1 MTLPLD
7 TAFSPLWPEA
17 PYRRLLQ
24 ACGVEDPAAWQ
35 ERWRQHPDVLSIPP
49 DPRWAV
55 VLPLL
60 SRCQGAVGKGKRLL
74 IGLNAPVGAGKSSLG
89 AWLSALAPAL
99 GLRLSSLSIDDFY
112 WPWQERISR
121 MAGNPFGVDRVPPG
135 SHDADLLAHQ
145 LTSWRQNGE
154 LRWPRFDKRLRQGR
168 GDRSGWS
175 AQQADVVLLEGWMIG
190 CRAIGPAALAERLE
204 RLGGGAAL
212 GLTPEEQAW
221 LPHWDAALLQ
231 YAPVWAQLDGL
242 WLLRPL
248 DWSWPR
254 RWRFQAEARQRRLCG
269 SIKDNTIEPSAVR
282 GRDVER
288 CASKGRTA
296 ERCAADG
303 REVESDAS
311 QGRAGESDAADR
323 FAVEGSALAS
333 SDSRSSPV
341 GPSPG
346 LGAVAGGGAADIN
359 AFAFSGSAEGARPGG
374 TALSGAELER
384 IVRASLCSLP
394 PALYQDPLVWCA
406 KPGDEKGVEAVGL
419 LDSRRRFRW
428 MGTGAEARLAAD
440 QLSSVSALSSIG

>member
-7 TAFSPLWPEA
+7 PAFSPLWPET
-17 PYRRLLQ
+17 PYQRLLQ
-24 ACGVEDPAAWQ
+24 ACGVEDPVAWQ

-145 LTSWRQNGE
+145 LASWRQDGV

-168 GDRSGWS
+168 GDRSDWS

-204 RLGGGAAL
+204 RLGGGASL

-221 LPHWDAALLQ
+221 LPHWDTALLP
-231 YAPVWAQLDGL
+231 YAPVWEQLDGL

-248 DWSWPR
+248 DWSWPH
-254 RWRFQAEARQRRLCG
+254 RWRFQAEARQRRLGG
-269 SIKDNTIEPSAVR
+269 SIKGSAVN
-282 GRDVER
+282 GRE
-288 CASKGRTA
+288 A
-296 ERCAADG
+296 ER
-303 REVESDAS
+303 RSVE
-311 QGRAGESDAADR
+311 GG
-323 FAVEGSALAS
+323 AVEGGYTKSA
-333 SDSRSSPV
+333 PV
-341 GPSPG
+341 EHNPG
-346 LGAVAGGGAADIN
+346 VSAAAGGGHAGISAS
-359 AFAFSGSAEGARPGG
+359 AFSDSSEGARPEG
-374 TALSGAELER
+374 TALRGADLER

-394 PALYQDPLVWCA
+394 PALYQDPLVWCTD
-406 KPGDEKGVEAVGL
+406 PGKQQIVEAVGL

-428 MGTGAEARLAAD
+428 MGTGEGARLAAD

>member
-7 TAFSPLWPEA
+7 PAFSPLWPEA

-49 DPRWAV
+49 DPRWAL

-145 LTSWRQNGE
+145 LASWRQDGV

-168 GDRSGWS
+168 GDRSDWS

-221 LPHWDAALLQ
+221 LPHWDAALLR

-254 RWRFQAEARQRRLCG
+254 RWRFQAEARQRRLGG
-269 SIKDNTIEPSAVR
+269 SIKGRAVEPSAVK

-288 CASKGRTA
+288 CAG
-296 ERCAADG
+296 EGCA
-303 REVESDAS
+303 VESDAS
-311 QGRAGESDAADR
+311 QGCAGESDASDR
-323 FAVEGSALAS
+323 FAVEGSALGS

-341 GPSPG
+341 GPSSG
-346 LGAVAGGGAADIN
+346 LGAVGGGGAASLH
-359 AFAFSGSAEGARPGG
+359 AFALSGSAEGARAGG

-394 PALYQDPLVWCA
+394 PALYQDPLVWCMG
-406 KPGDEKGVEAVGL
+406 PGKEQIVEAVGL

-428 MGTGAEARLAAD
+428 MGTGEEARLAAD

>member
-1 MTLPLD
+1 
-7 TAFSPLWPEA
+7 
-17 PYRRLLQ
+17 
-24 ACGVEDPAAWQ
+24 VEDPVAWQ
-35 ERWRQHPDVLSIPP
+35 ERWRQHPDALSIPP

-60 SRCQGAVGKGKRLL
+60 SRCQGAVGKSKRLL

-121 MAGNPFGVDRVPPG
+121 MAGNPFGVDRVTPG

-145 LTSWRQNGE
+145 LASWRQDGV

-168 GDRSGWS
+168 GDRSDWS

-190 CRAIGPAALAERLE
+190 CRAIGPAALAERL
-204 RLGGGAAL
+204 GGGAAL

-221 LPHWDAALLQ
+221 LPHWDTALLR

-254 RWRFQAEARQRRLCG
+254 RWRFQAEARQRRLGG
-269 SIKDNTIEPSAVR
+269 SIKGSSVN
-282 GRDVER
+282 GRE
-288 CASKGRTA
+288 A
-296 ERCAADG
+296 ER
-303 REVESDAS
+303 RSVE
-311 QGRAGESDAADR
+311 GG
-323 FAVEGSALAS
+323 AVEGGDTKSA
-333 SDSRSSPV
+333 PV
-341 GPSPG
+341 EHNPG
-346 LGAVAGGGAADIN
+346 VSAAAGGGHAGI
-359 AFAFSGSAEGARPGG
+359 SASALSDCSEGTRSEG
-374 TALSGAELER
+374 TALRGADLER

-394 PALYQDPLVWCA
+394 PSLYQDPLVWCTD
-406 KPGDEKGVEAVGL
+406 PGKEQIVEAVGL

-428 MGTGAEARLAAD
+428 MGTGEEARLAAD

>member
-1 MTLPLD
+1 VTHTPEPSY
-7 TAFSPLWPEA
+7 TPLWPEA
-17 PYRRLLQ
+17 PYGRLLQ
-24 ACGVEDPAAWQ
+24 ACDVADAVDWQ
-35 ERWRQHPDVLSIPP
+35 ERWRQHPDALSIPP
-49 DPRWAV
+49 DPRWAL

-60 SRCQGAVGKGKRLL
+60 TRCQREVAKGKRLL

-99 GLRLSSLSIDDFY
+99 GLSLSSLSIDDFY

-135 SHDADLLAHQ
+135 SHDADLLARQ
-145 LTSWRQNGE
+145 LTRWRQEGI

-190 CRAIGPAALAERLE
+190 CRAIGPAALAGRLE

-221 LPHWDAALLQ
+221 LPHWDAALLP

-242 WLLRPL
+242 WVLRPL

-254 RWRFQAEARQRRLCG
+254 RWRFQAEARQRRLGG
-269 SIKDNTIEPSAVR
+269 SMGGDAGISA
-282 GRDVER
+282 
-288 CASKGRTA
+288 
-296 ERCAADG
+296 
-303 REVESDAS
+303 
-311 QGRAGESDAADR
+311 
-323 FAVEGSALAS
+323 SAF
-333 SDSRSSPV
+333 RSSTE
-341 GPSPG
+341 GP
-346 LGAVAGGGAADIN
+346 LTAAIALRGAD
-359 AFAFSGSAEGARPGG
+359 
-374 TALSGAELER
+374 LER

-394 PALYQDPLVWCA
+394 PALYQDPLVWCTD
-406 KPGDEKGVEAVGL
+406 PGQEQVVEAVGL

-428 MGTGAEARLAAD
+428 MGTGEQARLAGP

>member
-7 TAFSPLWPEA
+7 PAFSPLWPEA

-24 ACGVEDPAAWQ
+24 ACGVVDPGAWQ

-145 LTSWRQNGE
+145 LASWRQDGV

-168 GDRSGWS
+168 GDRSDWS

-221 LPHWDAALLQ
+221 LPHWDTALLP
-231 YAPVWAQLDGL
+231 YAPVWEQLDGL
-242 WLLRPL
+242 WVLRPL

-254 RWRFQAEARQRRLCG
+254 RWRFQAEARQRRLGG
-269 SIKDNTIEPSAVR
+269 SIK
-282 GRDVER
+282 
-288 CASKGRTA
+288 
-296 ERCAADG
+296 
-303 REVESDAS
+303 
-311 QGRAGESDAADR
+311 
-323 FAVEGSALAS
+323 GSATEGTET
-333 SDSRSSPV
+333 RSSQV
-341 GPSPG
+341 EHNPG
-346 LGAVAGGGAADIN
+346 VSAAAGCGDAGISAS
-359 AFAFSGSAEGARPGG
+359 AFSGCSEGARPEG
-374 TALSGAELER
+374 TALHGAELER

-394 PALYQDPLVWCA
+394 PAMYQDPLVWWTD
-406 KPGDEKGVEAVGL
+406 PGKEQIVEAVGL

-428 MGTGAEARLAAD
+428 MGTGEEARLAAD

>member
-1 MTLPLD
+1 VTLPLD
-7 TAFSPLWPEA
+7 PAFSPLWPEV

-24 ACGVEDPAAWQ
+24 ACGVEDPLAWQ
-35 ERWRQHPDVLSIPP
+35 ERWRQHPDVLSVPP

-60 SRCQGAVGKGKRLL
+60 SRCQGAAGKGKRLL

-89 AWLSALAPAL
+89 AWLSALAPVL

-135 SHDADLLAHQ
+135 SHDADLLAYQ
-145 LTSWRQNGE
+145 LASWRQDGV

-168 GDRSGWS
+168 GDRSAWS

-221 LPHWDAALLQ
+221 LPRWDAALLR

-242 WLLRPL
+242 WLMRPL

-254 RWRFQAEARQRRLCG
+254 RWRFQAEARQRRLGG
-269 SIKDNTIEPSAVR
+269 SIKGSSIQ
-282 GRDVER
+282 
-288 CASKGRTA
+288 
-296 ERCAADG
+296 G
-303 REVESDAS
+303 REVQRGSMEVSS
-311 QGRAGESDAADR
+311 
-323 FAVEGSALAS
+323 VEGGAAEGGETRRASAERNPGVSAAAGGGDAGIS
-333 SDSRSSPV
+333 GSVYSRSSE
-341 GPSPG
+341 GP
-346 LGAVAGGGAADIN
+346 
-359 AFAFSGSAEGARPGG
+359 RPEG
-374 TALSGAELER
+374 TALCGADLER
-384 IVRASLCSLP
+384 LVRASLCSLP
-394 PALYQDPLVWCA
+394 PALYQDPLIWYTD
-406 KPGDEKGVEAVGL
+406 PGDQQGVEAVGL
-419 LDSRRRFRW
+419 LDGRRRFRW
-428 MGTGAEARLAAD
+428 LGTGEEARLAVD